1 MRLIDADALLKE
13 FESRQEQQISN
24 YCDCFLNDAHE
35 LSTEWY
41 CVEDMVE
48 AAPTVD
54 AVPVVRCKDCKHYA
68 IDWQTC
74 RSFCVRNG
82 KVVGDEV
89 WGGFAVDKNGYCNY
103 GEKRDLEG

>member
-1 MRLIDADALLKE
+1 MRLIDADALEMAPDENNVMNGVGFMGRNCGKTIE
-13 FESRQEQQISN
+13 
-24 YCDCFLNDAHE
+24 
-35 LSTEWY
+35 
-41 CVEDMVE
+41 MVQ
-48 AAPTVD
+48 AALRNMIDNAPTID

-103 GEKRDLEG
+103 GAKMDLK